1 MEELRAGTVAEDV
14 GRGSPA
20 LFLITMNQLSCSTLI
35 LLADAEAA
43 IVFEFLYQSYR
54 NCHIPL
60 FPFLH
65 KPNKPATAA
74 QVQGRDD
81 VLL

>member
-1 MEELRAGTVAEDV
+1 MEELRAGTEAEDV

-43 IVFEFLYQSYR
+43 IVFEYVIGKR
-54 NCHIPL
+54 
-60 FPFLH
+60 
-65 KPNKPATAA
+65 
-74 QVQGRDD
+74 
-81 VLL
+81 